1 MKGERNGSKTSID
14 RRRFVKN
21 GLTAA
26 DAATVWDFSS
36 ANLWRSFNSL
46 PISPRMRTKPSV
58 GVDRRGRSLNRI

>member
-26 DAATVWDFSS
+26 GAATVWDSSS
-36 ANLWRSFNSL
+36 ANLRVFFQL
-46 PISPRMRTKPSV
+46 MADLAED
-58 GVDRRGRSLNRI
+58 VDEARRGRG